1 MRYAPWAVRT
11 ASGKWCA
18 IFTGAT
24 GQIAGMRINYGCT
37 GGGILIGNP
46 HRSASVPWTIFYAP
60 SYRSN
65 QYRPIKLA
73 SVWW

>member
-1 MRYAPWAVRT
+1 VGSSHGEREVVRDL
-11 ASGKWCA
+11 
-18 IFTGAT
+18 TGAT